1 MININDIISVFLR
14 LCEEDK
20 GHTNVK
26 VESIFIIIIFS
37 HRLFKVYNITISF
50 DLVRRPVGPKAQ
62 VENAEKVIKK
72 LPHVLEL
79 SLKNYLI
86 F

>member
-1 MININDIISVFLR
+1 MININDIISVFFVVR
-14 LCEEDK
+14 R
-20 GHTNVK
+20 GQGTNAK
-26 VESIFIIIIFS
+26 MESIFTTTIFS
-37 HRLFKVYNITISF
+37 HWLFKVYNITVSF

-72 LPHVLEL
+72 LSHVLEL
-79 SLKNYLI
+79 PLKNYLI